1 MPFLMINQLGP
12 DLCDEIDHDVLFE
25 SLAQDWVFC
34 QQHFVPVL
42 TTDEETLAVRLSL
55 IEELGTHFEGDAE
68 ATNNTFVFVLDWKDF
83 LFVYFET
90 DCQFSFLNEVNF
102 SKFIQL
108 SVDKSAFLIK
118 YWLEA

>member
-1 MPFLMINQLGP
+1 
-12 DLCDEIDHDVLFE
+12 
-25 SLAQDWVFC
+25 
-34 QQHFVPVL
+34 VPVL

-90 DCQFSFLNEVNF
+90 DC
-102 SKFIQL
+102 
-108 SVDKSAFLIK
+108 
-118 YWLEA
+118 